1 MCRQGKFQEAAE
13 RQVVENGQGAEGR
26 QAAGGGAFQFVAIS
40 NWSLYQSFHQTD
52 SIEAYSDYLARL
64 ISAGQAGERPA
75 GNWGSQ
81 PGGCQASA
89 QWYAPDLLIIRE
101 KELGEAAYLALFQKV
116 WEKSHSL
123 LWKERGN
130 SISMKAAGAVL
141 SGEASGNNVSVKA
154 AGAVPSGETRGN
166 DVSVKAAGAVP
177 SGKASGN
184 DVSVK
189 AAGAVPSEIGERP
202 ALIPHTYISAA
213 RQVGAEA
220 IHLPFGLLQKYHGT
234 GELEGITHI
243 GVSIHSPE
251 EAARAQ
257 ELGAAYVTAGH
268 IFATGCKP
276 GLAPRGIPF
285 LEEVCA
291 SVSIPIYAIGGIHWD
306 NLPLIRQTKASG
318 VCMMSEYMRKL

>member
-1 MCRQGKFQEAAE
+1 MIMCMCRQEKSQEAVGGQAL
-13 RQVVENGQGAEGR
+13 ENGQGAEGG
-26 QAAGGGAFQFVAIS
+26 QAAGGAFQFVAIS

-52 SIEAYSDYLARL
+52 SLEAYSEYLARL

-81 PGGCQASA
+81 TGGCQASA

-130 SISMKAAGAVL
+130 SISMKAG
-141 SGEASGNNVSVKA
+141 
-154 AGAVPSGETRGN
+154 GAVPSVE
-166 DVSVKAAGAVP
+166 
-177 SGKASGN
+177 ASGN

-189 AAGAVPSEIGERP
+189 AGGAVPSEIGERP

-243 GVSIHSPE
+243 GVSVHSPE

-291 SVSIPIYAIGGIHWD
+291 SVSIPVYAIGGIHWD
-306 NLPLIRQTKASG
+306 NLPLIQQTKASG
-318 VCMMSEYMRKL
+318 ACMMSEYMRKL